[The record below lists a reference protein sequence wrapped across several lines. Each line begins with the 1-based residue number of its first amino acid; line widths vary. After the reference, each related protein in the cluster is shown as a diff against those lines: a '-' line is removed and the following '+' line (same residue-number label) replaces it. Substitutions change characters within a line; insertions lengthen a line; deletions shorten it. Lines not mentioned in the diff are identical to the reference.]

1 MSPRWARITKIVN
14 ASIVRSSVNATP
26 LPPNPRTYSRPYKT
40 FQSTSI
46 LLFRLWP
53 SSRGGLA
60 VLLDLVRDTALGA
73 FVERGLSGTCGAD
86 SSVTHRPLF
95 GGLFLPG
102 RLSHGGPSGWSLPG
116 GFPDAAEIKHERR
129 PRYDEAEHTDREGH
143 QVSHQ
148 DADGGGHRRNPPDG

>member
-46 LLFRLWP
+46 LLFRRAFLKRWP
-53 SSRGGLA
+53 CGTPRSCQRYGAWRFRRTWPFWYFRCRFFCYSP
-60 VLLDLVRDTALGA
+60 A
-73 FVERGLSGTCGAD
+73 FVR
-86 SSVTHRPLF
+86 
-95 GGLFLPG
+95 
-102 RLSHGGPSGWSLPG
+102 WSLLG
-116 GFPDAAEIKHERR
+116 GFPGAAEIKHERR

-148 DADGGGHRRNPPDG
+148 DADGGGNRRNPPDG